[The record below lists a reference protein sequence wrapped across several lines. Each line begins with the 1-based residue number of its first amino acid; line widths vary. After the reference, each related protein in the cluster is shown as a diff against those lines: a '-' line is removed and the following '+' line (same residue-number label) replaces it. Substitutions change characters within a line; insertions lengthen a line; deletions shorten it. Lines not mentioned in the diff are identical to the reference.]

1 MLDLKGI
8 ITPVVTP
15 FNRDAEQSINYDA
28 LKELIESLLAKGVAG
43 IFILGSNGEFHVVND
58 EETMEMAEKTVEIVA
73 HRVPVFVGVGRNST
87 NETIKLIR
95 KIEKTGADAV
105 TVINPYFILPT
116 EEEVISHYKTIASST
131 AMPIILYNIPKSTK
145 YNIPPQAVRELAEI
159 DNVIGIKD
167 SSGNMDNLSGYLE
180 AVKGTNTKV
189 LIGSDSKI
197 SQAIRLGASGAIA
210 GTSNVITETV
220 VALYDTLV
228 NGNERQAEQ
237 LQERIEKI
245 RSVLKFGTVPS
256 VMKRLVELKGIN
268 VGPARKPV
276 GELDRQLDDQLIDVL
291 KYYGYR

>member
-58 EETMEMAEKTVEIVA
+58 EETVEMAEKTVEIVA